1 MGIITLKDKV
11 DILSRIRCNK
21 SSHGFDYVLQLPGG
35 IQKHADSEYKTLV
48 FFPDFFILFN

>member
-1 MGIITLKDKV
+1 MGIITLKGKV
-11 DILSRIRCNK
+11 DRIRCNK